1 MAHKKFNFFNPE
13 GPVRNMER
21 LLARVC
27 TGGMT
32 QPENPSFE
40 PLSILTTQL
49 SDMGRGVIAMLP
61 NILIA
66 LVLLALTWAVAKF
79 AKQIAD
85 KLTKGA
91 DMRPSLR
98 ELIDLTVHM
107 SIWAVGLLIAI
118 TVLLPN
124 LTLSSIVAGL
134 GVGTVAIGFAFKDV
148 FENFM
153 AGVLLML
160 REKMRIGDYIEC
172 QGVEGKVEQISLR
185 ETHVRRLSNELSVV
199 PNSILFKNPVE
210 ILTDK
215 DTRRFELVVGVSY
228 DTDLDHA
235 SAVIRKAVE
244 GSDAIDADK
253 TVDVF
258 ATEFNSSSVDFR
270 VRWWSGST
278 KRDKH
283 ESRDAMIRV
292 IKNALDRAEIEIPF
306 PYRTHTFKEP
316 MQLASND

>member
-1 MAHKKFNFFNPE
+1 
-13 GPVRNMER
+13 
-21 LLARVC
+21 
-27 TGGMT
+27 MT
-32 QPENPSFE
+32 NTDNASFE

-49 SDMGRGVIAMLP
+49 TEMGRGIIAMLP

-66 LVLLALTWAVAKF
+66 LALLGLTWAIARF

-85 KLTKGA
+85 KLTIGA

-107 SIWAVGLLIAI
+107 SIWAVGLLISV

-134 GVGTVAIGFAFKDV
+134 GIGTVAVGFAFKDV

-172 QGVEGKVEQISLR
+172 EGVEGKVEQISLR
-185 ETHVRRLSNELSVV
+185 ETHVRRLSNELAVV

-210 ILTDK
+210 ILTDRAQ
-215 DTRRFELVVGVSY
+215 RRFELIIGVSY
-228 DTDLDHA
+228 DTDIEHA
-235 SAVIRKAVE
+235 SNVIRKSVE
-244 GSDAIDADK
+244 GSDAIAADRD
-253 TVDVF
+253 VDVF

-270 VRWWSGST
+270 VRWWSGSA

-283 ESRDAMIRV
+283 ESRDAMIRT
-292 IKNALDRAEIEIPF
+292 IKAALDTADIEIPF

-316 MQLASND
+316 MPLASSD

>member
-1 MAHKKFNFFNPE
+1 
-13 GPVRNMER
+13 
-21 LLARVC
+21 
-27 TGGMT
+27 MT
-32 QPENPSFE
+32 STENTSVE
-40 PLSILTTQL
+40 PLSILTTQITE
-49 SDMGRGVIAMLP
+49 MGRGIIAMLP

-66 LVLLALTWAVAKF
+66 LVLLGITWAVARF

-107 SIWAVGLLIAI
+107 SIWAVGLLISV

-134 GVGTVAIGFAFKDV
+134 GVGTVAVGFAFKDV
-148 FENFM
+148 FENFL

-172 QGVEGKVEQISLR
+172 EGVEGQVEQISLR
-185 ETHVRRLSNELSVV
+185 ETHIRKLSNELAVV

-210 ILTDK
+210 ILTDR
-215 DTRRFELVVGVSY
+215 DQRRFELIVGVSY
-228 DTDLDHA
+228 DTDLENA
-235 SAVIRKAVE
+235 STVIRSAVE
-244 GSDAIDADK
+244 QSDAIDNDK

-283 ESRDAMIRV
+283 ESRDAMIRA
-292 IKNALDRAEIEIPF
+292 IKNALDKADIEIPF

>member
-1 MAHKKFNFFNPE
+1 M
-13 GPVRNMER
+13 RNT
-21 LLARVC
+21 A
-27 TGGMT
+27 
-32 QPENPSFE
+32 NASFE

-49 SDMGRGVIAMLP
+49 TDMGRGIIAMLP
-61 NILIA
+61 NMLIA
-66 LVLLALTWAVAKF
+66 LVLLGLTWAIARF

-107 SIWAVGLLIAI
+107 SIWAVGLLISI

-134 GVGTVAIGFAFKDV
+134 GVGTVAVGFAFKDV

-172 QGVEGKVEQISLR
+172 EGVEGKVEQISLR
-185 ETHVRRLSNELSVV
+185 ETHVRRLSNELAVV

-215 DTRRFELVVGVSY
+215 NQRRFELLVGVSY
-228 DTDLDHA
+228 DTDVEHA
-235 SAVIRKAVE
+235 SKVIRKAVE
-244 GSDAIDADK
+244 SSDAIATDK
-253 TVDVF
+253 GVDVF

-283 ESRDAMIRV
+283 ESQDAMIRAV
-292 IKNALDRAEIEIPF
+292 KSALDTANIEIPF

-316 MQLASND
+316 MQLASSD